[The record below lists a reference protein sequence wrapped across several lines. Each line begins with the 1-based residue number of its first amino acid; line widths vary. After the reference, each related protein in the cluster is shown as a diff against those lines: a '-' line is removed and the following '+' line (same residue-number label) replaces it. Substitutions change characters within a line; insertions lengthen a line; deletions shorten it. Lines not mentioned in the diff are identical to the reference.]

1 MMNRR
6 ERVFSCLTSEW
17 QTTHQ
22 ILDVLKAR
30 YDDNCTIT
38 KVYRVLDSD
47 RKYGLVEKDVVI
59 IKYSKTA
66 IWRLPE

>member
-1 MMNRR
+1 MSRR
-6 ERVFSCLTSEW
+6 ERVCSCLTSEW

-22 ILDVLKAR
+22 ILDELKAR

-38 KVYRVLDSD
+38 KVYRVLDSEH
-47 RKYGLVEKDVVI
+47 KYRLVEKDIVV
-59 IKYSKTA
+59 KRNSKTA